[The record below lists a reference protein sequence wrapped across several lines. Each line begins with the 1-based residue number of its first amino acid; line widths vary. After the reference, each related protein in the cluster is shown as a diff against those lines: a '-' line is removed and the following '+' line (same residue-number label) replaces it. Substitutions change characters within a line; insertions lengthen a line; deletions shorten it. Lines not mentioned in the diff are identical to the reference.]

1 MLIINHN
8 LDISFNDHEDDLS
21 PEGQQDRVESI
32 KTGTLYINQPL
43 YMHIGYYSCVK
54 YYEV

>member
-21 PEGQQDRVESI
+21 PEGQHDRVESI